1 MTLHQP
7 HQVVYTSTHDTDTTR
22 GWYESLSTRDRERTG
37 LDPRDPAWSLIG
49 IAHAS
54 RAALAL
60 IPVQDV
66 LDLGSDARMNTPG
79 TAHGNWR
86 WRLTRGQLT
95 DAHAAR
101 LRESTLRNARGP
113 VARASRRR
121 S

>member
-1 MTLHQP
+1 
-7 HQVVYTSTHDTDTTR
+7 VYTSTHDTDTTR
-22 GWYESLSTRDRERTG
+22 GWYESLSKRDRERTG
-37 LDPRDPAWSLIG
+37 LDPRDPVWSLIG

-54 RAALAL
+54 RAGLAL

-66 LDLGSDARMNTPG
+66 LALGSDARMNTPG

-101 LRESTLRNARGP
+101 LRETTLRNARGP